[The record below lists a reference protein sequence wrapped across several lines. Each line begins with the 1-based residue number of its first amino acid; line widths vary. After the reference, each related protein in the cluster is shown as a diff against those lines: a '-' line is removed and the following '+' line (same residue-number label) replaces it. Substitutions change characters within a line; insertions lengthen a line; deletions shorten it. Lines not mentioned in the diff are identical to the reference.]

1 VSERPTVTVRH
12 RDLTVEWLGYAGLR
26 LEAPDG
32 TVVYIDPG
40 RYGTLTGEWRPDSP
54 DTSHPDPRDYRPEDG
69 VSASTVSGGSSDH
82 GSDGDLV
89 LVTHDHHYD
98 SDGIERVAAP
108 DATVV
113 VYEAVYPPKIDR
125 EVADLDELPYETLR
139 VDEETDRLFGEVI
152 VRTVAAY
159 NDPDGPRTDANGDPY
174 HPEGFGAGF
183 LVELADATVFFP
195 GDTDPLPGHAEL
207 DASLFCPP
215 IGGSFTMD
223 RREATDLAER
233 LDPDLVLPV
242 HYNTFEAIE
251 TDSGAF
257 AADVAGRGVPV
268 VLDEL

>member
-1 VSERPTVTVRH
+1 MTVRH

-40 RYGTLTGEWRPDSP
+40 RYGTLTGAWRPDSP
-54 DTSHPDPRDYRPEDG
+54 GAAHPEPRDYRPEDG
-69 VSASTVSGGSSDH
+69 N
-82 GSDGDLV
+82 LV

-98 SDGIERVAAP
+98 SDAIERVADA

-113 VYEAVYPPKIDR
+113 AYEAVYPPKIDR
-125 EVADLDELPYETLR
+125 DVVDLDDLPYETLR
-139 VDEETDRLFGEVI
+139 VDEETDRLFGDVV

-183 LVELADATVFFP
+183 LITLADASVFFP
-195 GDTDPLPGHAEL
+195 GDTDPLAGHAEL

-215 IGGSFTMD
+215 IGGSLTMD
-223 RREATDLAER
+223 RREAADLAER

-257 AADVAGRGVPV
+257 AADVASRGVSV
-268 VLDEL
+268 VLDEA